1 MELRPDH
8 WSTTLKSHLE
18 TSRNYVL
25 TTRQT
30 YTNSQ
35 VTDTY
40 IIHRNL
46 IPSFVT
52 NPYLSYVESI
62 PTRHFQPWVK
72 SFSSHQSHA
81 TGLPTIMSIVA
92 YVKLV
97 TTYIHIFNLSSIIH
111 IKIMSNSWFT
121 HKTLSQSYINIPI
134 KPSYNNLYKYQLNIQ
149 AQRDQIQD
157 AFSLSSSL
165 RLEDLAQA
173 RRTLAQSS
181 SLRLGESSKHTP
193 QWPLHILT

>member
-1 MELRPDH
+1 MELRPHH

-25 TTRQT
+25 TTWQT
-30 YTNSQ
+30 HTNSQ

-52 NPYLSYVESI
+52 NPYFSYVESI
-62 PTRHFQPWVK
+62 PTCHSQPWVK
-72 SFSSHQSHA
+72 CSSSYQSHA

-92 YVKLV
+92 HVKLV

-111 IKIMSNSWFT
+111 IKILSNSWFT
-121 HKTLSQSYINIPI
+121 HKTLSQSCIIIPI
-134 KPSYNNLYKYQLNIQ
+134 KPSYNNSYKYQLNIQ
-149 AQRDQIQD
+149 AQREPKSERI
-157 AFSLSSSL
+157 
-165 RLEDLAQA
+165 LA
-173 RRTLAQSS
+173 
-181 SLRLGESSKHTP
+181 
-193 QWPLHILT
+193 